1 MVRVNYYSKRLV
13 EGFTFSF
20 VSVLA
25 FLISGQL
32 ALAIPSG
39 GYARPELL
47 TQPEDLKA
55 LIDRKDSDIRII
67 DVREKIKYLAG
78 HIPGAVNIWRPDVVD
93 KDHPIPGMMAPQAQ
107 IEELMGRLGISHR
120 NTLIIYSDGAD
131 GARFWW
137 ILAYYGFPI
146 QQMKLL
152 DGSLDG
158 WEAKGYPTEMIPPQ
172 ITPAKFNL
180 HGKSKPSESLLCV
193 LPEVKEALKNPK
205 KVVLDVRAKTE
216 YEGEETLTGAVR
228 PGRIPG
234 VAWTDWRSA
243 LVKEGPYKGY
253 WKSGE
258 EIKRLFSDI
267 GVTPDKE
274 IYIYCQSGV
283 RSAHSLVSLY
293 LIGFPLEK
301 LRNYD
306 GSWIEGS
313 RSEEPIETGPPKK

>member
-25 FLISGQL
+25 LLISGQL
-32 ALAIPSG
+32 VLAIPSG

-47 TQPEDLKA
+47 TQPEDLKS
-55 LIDRKDSDIRII
+55 LIDRKDPDIRVI

-93 KDHPIPGMMAPQAQ
+93 KDHPIPGMMAPQPQ
-107 IEELMGRLGISHR
+107 VEELMGRLGIS
-120 NTLIIYSDGAD
+120 NSNLIVIYSDGPD
-131 GARFWW
+131 GARLWW

-158 WEAKGYPTEMIPPQ
+158 WKAKGYPTEMIPPQ
-172 ITPAKFNL
+172 INPAQFRL
-180 HGKSKPSESLLCV
+180 PGKTKSTEPLLCT
-193 LPEVKEALKNPK
+193 LPEVRGALKEPK
-205 KVVLDVRAKTE
+205 KVVLDVRASKE
-216 YEGEETLTGAVR
+216 YLGEETLAGAVK

-234 VAWTDWRSA
+234 VKWIEWREV
-243 LVKEGPYKGY
+243 LIKDGPNKGY
-253 WKSGE
+253 WKSAE
-258 EIKRLFSDI
+258 EIRKLFADL

-274 IYIYCQSGV
+274 IYIY
-283 RSAHSLVSLY
+283 
-293 LIGFPLEK
+293 
-301 LRNYD
+301 
-306 GSWIEGS
+306 
-313 RSEEPIETGPPKK
+313 